1 MESRLYQYSVESLK
15 IVAEKLKMS
24 TPRHPNKQ
32 DLSAQISDHIED
44 MVKKKHKPKSDEEFK
59 LICKTSLESLLSYVS
74 DRHIVGGA
82 GEEGD
87 VANKLKLKNMRDRC
101 YCGVKNNKK
110 DNGMWITCTNQEC
123 SSKFHHDCLPWRMSD
138 LENFECPN
146 CIILNNDP
154 LNDVIQILFDP
165 SILISDYEYQ
175 FKLSFEQYSKMTED
189 INIGVEVRTIK
200 LDGEHFFEQT
210 WPDKCAIK
218 INGKSLKEVKPLH
231 QNSSLK
237 KRRDEKL
244 FNRQNIKTGQNTF
257 SITYQNVQDGKNT
270 KVKQDPKYVFVIVL
284 VRKISVEELSTRI
297 RNINRLSVERSKEFI
312 KEKFLHNKDLEINEI
327 KVNLIDNISFVHI
340 KHPARGVYCDH
351 VPCFSLEY
359 FLQSMENNYTR
370 KWACPICKK
379 RCNKLVI
386 DSYIE
391 QVIEEAKK
399 KNEELENVFF
409 LKNGDV
415 VFKSSIIDDSCG
427 TMHASSDVHNIVGS
441 GHKDDRREVDVKI
454 DHSSHVEREHNNAER
469 DIDDCMIVLSITSEE
484 DSRPPRVQEP
494 PKPSNLQAEHNQ
506 SNSNI
511 MRLEELKVVNSKD
524 AVRNNDIHD
533 TRNDHI
539 NNTTDDHD
547 INEDNTNIPIDHDN
561 IDKDISYIIEDI
573 QQNGAEQ
580 EQEEQEENILGRYY
594 DIYDSIERR
603 EEPVIDRIVNQKL
616 KKDEELNQDK
626 DILFKIWM
634 FIQQTK
640 KDLKNTPVSNSQE
653 YIHNTPNII
662 HKHNNLSKII
672 NVLYN
677 YTINRK
683 QLLNISNRQCTKR
696 YKHIM
701 NRLARSNE
709 YFSISDDEVL
719 MVKRAERDPSSD
731 TELLNSI
738 LNDYSMIDSNTPVL
752 LPMKM
757 IKGTVDSN

>member
-1 MESRLYQYSVESLK
+1 MKRSLSTDIYREMESRLYQYSVESLK

-82 GEEGD
+82 GDEGD

-454 DHSSHVEREHNNAER
+454 DHSSHLEREHNNAER

-484 DSRPPRVQEP
+484 DSRPPRVQE
-494 PKPSNLQAEHNQ
+494 
-506 SNSNI
+506 
-511 MRLEELKVVNSKD
+511 
-524 AVRNNDIHD
+524 
-533 TRNDHI
+533 
-539 NNTTDDHD
+539 
-547 INEDNTNIPIDHDN
+547 
-561 IDKDISYIIEDI
+561 
-573 QQNGAEQ
+573 
-580 EQEEQEENILGRYY
+580 GR
-594 DIYDSIERR
+594 
-603 EEPVIDRIVNQKL
+603 
-616 KKDEELNQDK
+616 
-626 DILFKIWM
+626 
-634 FIQQTK
+634 
-640 KDLKNTPVSNSQE
+640 
-653 YIHNTPNII
+653 
-662 HKHNNLSKII
+662 
-672 NVLYN
+672 
-677 YTINRK
+677 
-683 QLLNISNRQCTKR
+683 
-696 YKHIM
+696 
-701 NRLARSNE
+701 
-709 YFSISDDEVL
+709 
-719 MVKRAERDPSSD
+719 
-731 TELLNSI
+731 
-738 LNDYSMIDSNTPVL
+738 
-752 LPMKM
+752 
-757 IKGTVDSN
+757 G